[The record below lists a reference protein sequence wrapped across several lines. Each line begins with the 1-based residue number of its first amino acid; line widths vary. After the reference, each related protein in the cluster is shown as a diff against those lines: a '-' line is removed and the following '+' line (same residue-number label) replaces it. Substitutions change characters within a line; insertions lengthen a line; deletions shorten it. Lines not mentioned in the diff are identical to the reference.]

1 MDLLIRYLH
10 LTAVLVLAGTL
21 IIENMAMAR
30 QISQEDLR
38 NLLKLDAAYGISA
51 GVVLACGL
59 GLWLWGGKPAD
70 FYSGNPVFHAKL
82 GLFVLVGLLSIH
94 PTVFLLRHRKHTQNI
109 IEVPVS
115 VLRVLRAELIL
126 LAFIPVLAFLMAR
139 GIGLPT
145 P

>member
-10 LTAVLVLAGTL
+10 LTAVLVLAATL

-38 NLLKLDAAYGISA
+38 NLLKVDAAYGISA

-59 GLWLWGGKPAD
+59 GLWFWGGKPAD
-70 FYSGNPVFHAKL
+70 FYTGNPVFHAKL
-82 GLFVLVGLLSIH
+82 TLFVLVGLLSIH
-94 PTVFLLRHRKHTQNI
+94 PTVFLLRQRRSTQSV

-115 VLRVLRAELIL
+115 VLRVLRVELIL
-126 LAFIPVLAFLMAR
+126 LALIPVLAFLMAR

-145 P
+145 G

>member
-38 NLLKLDAAYGISA
+38 NLLKVDAAYGISA
-51 GVVLACGL
+51 AVVLAFGL
-59 GLWLWGGKPAD
+59 GLWFWGGKPAS
-70 FYSGNPVFHAKL
+70 FYTSNPVFHAKVS
-82 GLFVLVGLLSIH
+82 LFVLVGLLSIH
-94 PTVFLLRHRKHTQNI
+94 PTVFLLRQRRSTQSV

-115 VLRVLRAELIL
+115 VLRVLRVELIL

-145 P
+145 G

>member
-38 NLLKLDAAYGISA
+38 NLLKVDAAYGISA
-51 GVVLACGL
+51 ALVLACGL
-59 GLWLWGGKPAD
+59 GLWFSGGKPAD

-145 P
+145 L

>member
-30 QISQEDLR
+30 QINQEDLR
-38 NLLKLDAAYGISA
+38 NLLKVDAAYGISA
-51 GVVLACGL
+51 AVVLACGL
-59 GLWLWGGKPAD
+59 GLWFWGGKPPS
-70 FYSGNPVFHAKL
+70 FYTGNPVFHAKL
-82 GLFVLVGLLSIH
+82 TLFVLVGLLSIH
-94 PTVFLLRHRKHTQNI
+94 PTVFLLRQRRSTQSVI
-109 IEVPVS
+109 DVPAS
-115 VLRVLRAELIL
+115 VLRVLRVELIL

-145 P
+145 G